1 MIATKIIKTYNT
13 RYTYTTY
20 EIRSDG
26 RIFLKRG
33 KTR

>member
-1 MIATKIIKTYNT
+1 MIATKIVKIYNT